1 MPCQISSVAEL
12 KDRTLNTLQSV
23 KNTRQ
28 KLTKVSENMNSVQ
41 DACEGEIRVALL
53 RAREQN
59 QQITNRLMS
68 IFGKMEHFLNE
79 QGRSRINRDA

>member
-1 MPCQISSVAEL
+1 MKEKLVPCQISSVAEL

-79 QGRSRINRDA
+79 

>member
-79 QGRSRINRDA
+79 

>member
-1 MPCQISSVAEL
+1 
-12 KDRTLNTLQSV
+12 
-23 KNTRQ
+23 
-28 KLTKVSENMNSVQ
+28 MNSVQ